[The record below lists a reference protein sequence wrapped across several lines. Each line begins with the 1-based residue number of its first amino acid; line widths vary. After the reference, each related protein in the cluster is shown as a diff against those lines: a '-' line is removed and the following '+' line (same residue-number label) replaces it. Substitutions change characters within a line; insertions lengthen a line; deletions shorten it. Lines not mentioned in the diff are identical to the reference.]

1 MAIGNTWQGIAGRS
15 REYGPQ
21 KSVTAPLR
29 GSHTSVWL
37 ARALQLHSQSGCRVV
52 YSHTTRRLVM
62 NKDESGFSLVE
73 MLIVVGIIGLLAAIA
88 IPLLRKAKN
97 QADSGSAIATVRTLV
112 SAERLYQLK
121 NSKYTDLAGLVPE
134 GTLDTTVQAGLKS

>member
-1 MAIGNTWQGIAGRS
+1 MAIGSTWQGIDGRS

-21 KSVTAPLR
+21 ISHRTRR
-29 GSHTSVWL
+29 GSCPSVL
-37 ARALQLHSQSGCRVV
+37 AGTGIATAFAKRLSSCLFAYDG
-52 YSHTTRRLVM
+52 RLVM

-73 MLIVVGIIGLLAAIA
+73 MLIVVGIIGLLAAIS

-121 NSKYTDLAGLVPE
+121 NSKYADLAGLVPE
-134 GTLDTTVQAGLKS
+134 GTLDTT